1 MPAKKTTEEAT
12 AIMTVDPKT
21 MNIYQKMQAIT
32 QEISAVAK
40 NLNVGF
46 GQTQYKAVG
55 EADVLAAVKPIE
67 AKYGVYSFPLERT
80 VIDSGTLEN
89 IKKDGSISKSQFLR
103 VETKYRFVNMDNKD
117 EYIDMVSYGDGVDT
131 QDKAPGKAMTYSDK
145 YSLLKAY
152 KIITGDDPDQNYSE
166 EYTSYNTKS
175 AKQAPKQQPAP
186 KAQHAAPTQPAPKQ
200 ESGPIQ
206 GYPTRPEMID
216 ICKGHF
222 NGDNLQKLLTFYKVE
237 SIDALDDAQLA
248 VAYSTAMKSKTA

>member
-1 MPAKKTTEEAT
+1 MPTKKTTEESAT
-12 AIMTVDPKT
+12 VFTVDTKT

-67 AKYGVYSFPLERT
+67 AKYGVYSYPLERT

-103 VETKYRFVNMDNKD
+103 VATTYRFVNTDNK
-117 EYIDMVSYGDGVDT
+117 EEFIDMVSYGDGVDT

-166 EYTSYNTKS
+166 EYTSYNTRN
-175 AKQAPKQQPAP
+175 AKQAPKQQTAP
-186 KAQHAAPTQPAPKQ
+186 KAQQAPKAQEAPRQ
-200 ESGPIQ
+200 ESGSIQ
-206 GYPTRPEMID
+206 GYPPRADMIEA
-216 ICKGHF
+216 CKGHF
-222 NGDNLQKLLTFYKVE
+222 NGDNLQKLLSYYKVE
-237 SIDALDDAQLA
+237 TIEALDDTQLA
-248 VAYSTAMKSKTA
+248 VAYSTAMKNKTA